1 MLDYLKTIL
10 ILIRKDIRIETRTRE
25 LFLVM
30 LIFALSIL
38 FILNFALEQSIKERS
53 NSAAG
58 LIWIILVLAGQL
70 GLNQMMGIEKQG
82 NMLEALLASPAPRS
96 AIYLSKTISSFL
108 SMFTMALIIHP
119 VYSIF
124 YNVPLNSLRFIWVSL
139 LGCWGYAALGILIST
154 MTIQTRTRDILLP
167 VLFYPLM
174 IPLIVSA
181 VKVTS
186 VILAGESLTSVS
198 AEISQIIVFDI
209 IFTTAGILG
218 FETIVED

>member
-10 ILIRKDIRIETRTRE
+10 VLIRKDIRIETRTRE

-70 GLNQMMGIEKQG
+70 GLNQIMGIEKQG

-108 SMFTMALIIHP
+108 SMFTMALIIFP
-119 VYSIF
+119 IYSIF
-124 YNVPLNSLRFIWVSL
+124 YNVPLNSLRFIWVSML
-139 LGCWGYAALGILIST
+139 ACWGYATLGILIST

-167 VLFYPLM
+167 VLFYPLI

-198 AEISQIIVFDI
+198 AGISQIIVFDI
-209 IFTTAGILG
+209 LFTTAGILG

>member
-167 VLFYPLM
+167 VLFYPLI

-198 AEISQIIVFDI
+198 AGISQIIVFDI

>member
-38 FILNFALEQSIKERS
+38 FILNFALEGSIKDRS

-70 GLNQMMGIEKQG
+70 GLNQIMGIEKQG

-124 YNVPLNSLRFIWVSL
+124 YNVPLNSLRFIWVSM

-167 VLFYPLM
+167 VLFYPLI